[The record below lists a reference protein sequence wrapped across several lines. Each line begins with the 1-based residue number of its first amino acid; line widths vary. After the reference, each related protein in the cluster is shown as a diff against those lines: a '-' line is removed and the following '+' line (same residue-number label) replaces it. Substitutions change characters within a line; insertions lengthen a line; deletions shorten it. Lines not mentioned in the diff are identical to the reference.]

1 MDEYLEKFLKFI
13 SLQKNYSAHTL
24 KAYSSDLSQYLE
36 YMKSI
41 SGDEDFKIRDFS
53 QAGIR
58 DYLYILSNSGLT
70 RRSIAR
76 KLASIKSFGKF
87 LVKEAIVEK
96 NPSSDIKTPK
106 IEKKEPVF
114 MSRKEIDMVM
124 EAPVLEKSMFS
135 YRDHA
140 VLEVFYSTGM
150 RLSELHGLD
159 IDSIDFHEG
168 VVRVIGKG
176 EKERIVPV
184 GRKALEAV
192 NRYLPLRRIC
202 LLDKSNIDEKALF
215 ISNMGRRFAKRSIQ
229 HSVSKHLKMISE
241 KEHLSPHVLRHT
253 FATHM
258 LDNGADLRAVQEL
271 LGHASLNTTQI
282 YTHVS
287 MERLAQAYR
296 QAHPRA

>member
-1 MDEYLEKFLKFI
+1 MDEYLKNFLKYI

-24 KAYSSDLSQYLE
+24 DAYSRDLSQFFE
-36 YMKSI
+36 YMKNL
-41 SGDEDFKIRDFS
+41 SGDEVIGIERFTITYIRE
-53 QAGIR
+53 
-58 DYLYILSNSGLT
+58 YLYILSNSGLA
-70 RRSIAR
+70 RKSIAR

-87 LVKEAIVEK
+87 LVSDEIIER
-96 NPSSDIKTPK
+96 NPASDIKTPK

-114 MSRKEIDMVM
+114 LSGKEIDMVM
-124 EAPVLEKSMFS
+124 AVPVDENMIS
-135 YRDHA
+135 YRNHA
-140 VLEVFYSTGM
+140 ILEVFYSTGI

-159 IDSIDFHEG
+159 YESIDFYNSVIN
-168 VVRVIGKG
+168 VVGKG
-176 EKERIVPV
+176 NKERILPI
-184 GRKALEAV
+184 GSKAIEAV
-192 NRYLPLRRIC
+192 RNYLPLR
-202 LLDKSNIDEKALF
+202 SNCQSNNGCIGVKALF
-215 ISNMGRRFAKRSIQ
+215 INNRGSRLGRRSIQ
-229 HSVSKHLKMISE
+229 ASVAKYLKMISE

>member
-1 MDEYLEKFLKFI
+1 MDEYLEKFLKYI

-24 KAYSSDLSQYLE
+24 EAYSRDLAQYFG
-36 YMKSI
+36 YIKSV
-41 SGDEDFKIRDFS
+41 SGDGDYGIGEFT

-58 DYLYILSNSGLT
+58 EYIYILSNSGLK
-70 RRSIAR
+70 RKSIAR

-87 LVKEAIVEK
+87 LVKEGIIEK

-114 MSRKEIDMVM
+114 LSGKEIDMVM
-124 EAPVLEKSMFS
+124 DAPVVEKSMVS
-135 YRDHA
+135 YRDRA
-140 VLEVFYSTGM
+140 VLEVFYSTGI

-159 IDSIDFHEG
+159 VDSIDFHDG
-168 VVRVIGKG
+168 VVRVFGKG
-176 EKERIVPV
+176 GKERIVPV
-184 GRKALEAV
+184 GRKAIEAV
-192 NRYLPLRRIC
+192 KKYLPLRRIC
-202 LLDKSNIDEKALF
+202 LLDKNNIDEKALF
-215 ISNMGRRFAKRSIQ
+215 VSNRGRRFGKRSIQ

-253 FATHM
+253 YATHM

-282 YTHVS
+282 YTHVT